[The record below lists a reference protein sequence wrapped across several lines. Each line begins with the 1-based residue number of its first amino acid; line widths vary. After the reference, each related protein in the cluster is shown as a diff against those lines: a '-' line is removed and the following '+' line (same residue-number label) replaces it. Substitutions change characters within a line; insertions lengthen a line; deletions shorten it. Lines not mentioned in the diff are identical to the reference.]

1 MVVLRKRKEPSLN
14 KTASVLNKMTEQI
27 WLTMKNQKRR
37 KKKCKRNPL
46 LQPVMT
52 RQIMRK
58 LNLKKLRWSNLLNH
72 RLRLSKMNLRSSN
85 SLILATMMMLR
96 K

>member
-14 KTASVLNKMTEQI
+14 KTASVLNKMIGQI

-46 LQPVMT
+46 LQPAMI
-52 RQIMRK
+52 RPIMCK
-58 LNLKKLRWSNLLNH
+58 LNLKKL
-72 RLRLSKMNLRSSN
+72 K
-85 SLILATMMMLR
+85 
-96 K
+96 